1 MKNVIRVVLI
11 VVALLILYIG
21 TRPGEFRVER
31 SATIAAPAEAV
42 FARLDDFHQWAAW
55 SPWEKLDPKMSK
67 AYEGA
72 ASGVGASYHWTG
84 NDKVGEGRMTISQS
98 EPPSKVVMA
107 VEFLKPWKA
116 TNTTTFT
123 LAPEGPN
130 TRVTWAM
137 QGKEDFMGKAMGLFM
152 NMDKMIGPDFEQGL
166 ANLRAQVE
174 GGAQS
179 PAADAT
185 AAPPAGK

>member
-1 MKNVIRVVLI
+1 MKNVIRVVLV

-72 ASGVGASYHWTG
+72 TSGVGASYHWTG

-98 EPPSKVVMA
+98 EPPSKVVMS

-123 LAPEGPN
+123 LAPDGPN
-130 TRVTWAM
+130 TKVTWAM

-152 NMDKMIGPDFEQGL
+152 NMDKMIGPDFELGL

-174 GGAQS
+174 GQAQS
-179 PAADAT
+179 PAAAAA
-185 AAPPAGK
+185 AAPPPGK